1 MANSPNKGYILQ
13 GVGDNAG
20 SWGTVLNDNMISY
33 VDLNLGGIVTKS
45 LSSSNVTLSA
55 SESRHAILRLTGT
68 LLANVI
74 VTTECLGFFFVENLT
89 TGSFTVTIKNSSTA
103 TSVTIPQSTRATLIS
118 DASNGVRIASS
129 DEGFV
134 TGTSMLFLQAAAPT
148 GWTKSTT
155 HNNKALR
162 IVSGTGGASGGTT
175 AFTSVFTTRTLARS
189 DLPNVTI
196 TTSTNGEHTHPLS
209 FTASGGDDPAGGNN
223 AFSTDNTSRS
233 GPYTPTYFTMVS
245 AGDHTHSFALNG
257 GVTQTALDFA
267 VQYVDAII
275 CVKN

>member
-103 TSVTIPQSTRATLIS
+103 ASVTIPQSTRATLIS

-129 DEGFV
+129 DDGFV
-134 TGTSMLFLQAAAPT
+134 SGTSMLFLQAAAPT

-175 AFTSVFTTRTLARS
+175 AFTSVFTTRTLVRS

-196 TTSTNGEHTHPLS
+196 TTSTNGDHTHPLS
-209 FTASGGDDPAGGNN
+209 FTSSGGDNPLGGNN
-223 AFSTDNTSRS
+223 AFCTDNNSRS
-233 GPYTPTYFTMVS
+233 GPYTPDYFSMS
-245 AGDHTHSFALNG
+245 ATGNHDHTFNLNG
-257 GVTQTALDFA
+257 GVAQTSLDFA

>member
-103 TSVTIPQSTRATLIS
+103 TSVTIPQSTRATLIGCIKRRS
-118 DASNGVRIASS
+118 HCFVGRRLCCGNINAVPSGRRSYWLDKIYNARQQGSSYRQRNRWCFWRYNGI
-129 DEGFV
+129 
-134 TGTSMLFLQAAAPT
+134 
-148 GWTKSTT
+148 
-155 HNNKALR
+155 
-162 IVSGTGGASGGTT
+162 
-175 AFTSVFTTRTLARS
+175 
-189 DLPNVTI
+189 
-196 TTSTNGEHTHPLS
+196 
-209 FTASGGDDPAGGNN
+209 
-223 AFSTDNTSRS
+223 
-233 GPYTPTYFTMVS
+233 Y
-245 AGDHTHSFALNG
+245 
-257 GVTQTALDFA
+257 
-267 VQYVDAII
+267 I
-275 CVKN
+275 CVYHSNVG

>member
-13 GVGDNAG
+13 GVGDNSG
-20 SWGTVLNDNMISY
+20 SWGTVLNDEMISY

-45 LSSSNVTLSA
+45 LASSNVTLSA
-55 SESRHAILRLTGT
+55 SESRNAILRLTGT
-68 LLANVI
+68 LLANI
-74 VTTECLGFFFVENLT
+74 TVTTEAIGFFFAENLT
-89 TGSFTVTIKNSSTA
+89 TGSFTVTIKNNVNA
-103 TSVTIPQSTRATLIS
+103 TGVVVPQSTRATLIS

-134 TGTSMLFLQAAAPT
+134 SGTSMLFLQAAAPT

-162 IVSGTGGASGGTT
+162 IVSGTGGTSGGTT
-175 AFTSVFTTRTLARS
+175 SFTSVFGARTLLRS

-196 TTSTNGEHTHPLS
+196 TTSMNGAHTHPLS
-209 FTASGGDDPAGGNN
+209 FISSGGDNPAGGNN

-233 GPYTPTYFTMVS
+233 GPYTPAFFTMES

-257 GVTQTALDFA
+257 GVTQTTLDFA

>member
-1 MANSPNKGYILQ
+1 
-13 GVGDNAG
+13 
-20 SWGTVLNDNMISY
+20 MISY

-103 TSVTIPQSTRATLIS
+103 ASVTIPQSTRATLIS
-118 DASNGVRIASS
+118 DATNGVRIASS

-162 IVSGTGGASGGTT
+162 IVSGTGGLSGGTT
-175 AFTSVFTTRTLARS
+175 AFTSVFGSRTLLRS

-196 TTSTNGEHTHPLS
+196 TTSQDGLHSHTFTYSASTNTTVFNDARRITRISTSDDESSLTTSTAGSHTHTLL
-209 FTASGGDDPAGGNN
+209 
-223 AFSTDNTSRS
+223 
-233 GPYTPTYFTMVS
+233 
-245 AGDHTHSFALNG
+245 LNG